1 MRRQK
6 HSLSHYRLFTSDM
19 GELVPVGCYEVL
31 PGDTVQ
37 QASSVLLRVSP
48 LLAPVMHPV
57 NVRLHHWYVPHRLIW
72 SGWEDFITGGSDGL
86 GDGTVFPTITTG
98 ASGFAV
104 GTLGDYLGIPTGV
117 AVHDVSALPFRS
129 YAKIFNEF
137 YRDQDLVTEAT
148 ISVASGADTTTST
161 ALKTAAWEKDYFT
174 SARPWAQKGP
184 AVTLPLGTLAPVKTQ
199 ATNVVTGVQEGMRM
213 LQADGGAPTVN
224 KALAFAAAGDF
235 VTNSTSSDQAPG
247 ERVYPSNLF
256 ADLAGATAVDINDV
270 REAFALQRYQEA
282 RAQYGSRYTEYLR
295 YLGVRSS
302 DARLQRPEYLG
313 GGKQTIAFSEILQ
326 TGVTTSGSELG
337 VGNLKG
343 HGIAAMRSGRYRR
356 FFEEHGLVIT
366 LMSVR
371 PRAMYMD
378 GLHKMWS
385 RATKE
390 DYYQKELELIGQQE
404 LLEKELFMQSS
415 AGGNDTWGYQD
426 RYAEYRHL
434 PSYVAGEFRTT
445 LNFWHMA
452 RDFTSSAIPVL
463 NSSFVTCDATKR
475 INAVTS
481 TDALWVMVNHS
492 IQARRMVTRK
502 TIGQVI

>member
-57 NVRLHHWYVPHRLIW
+57 NVRLHHWYVPHRLVW
-72 SGWEDFITGGSDGL
+72 EDFEDFITGGSDGE
-86 GDGTVFPTITTG
+86 GDGSVFPTISSG
-98 ASGFAV
+98 AAGFTV
-104 GTLGDYLGIPTGV
+104 GTLGDYLGIPTSV
-117 AVHDVSALPFRS
+117 VQHSVSALPFRS

-148 ISVASGADTTTST
+148 VATASGADTTTST
-161 ALKTAAWEKDYFT
+161 SLKTAAWEKDYFT
-174 SARPWAQKGP
+174 AARPWSQKGP
-184 AVTLPLGTLAPVKTQ
+184 AVTLPLGSSAPLIVSTIGNTSAGTNLGQIRALGAGSSFNYMLTQ
-199 ATNVVTGVQEGMRM
+199 LTG
-213 LQADGGAPTVN
+213 
-224 KALAFAAAGDF
+224 AAGPAQMWLAG
-235 VTNSTSSDQAPG
+235 T
-247 ERVYPSNLF
+247 
-256 ADLAGATAVDINDV
+256 ADLSAATSVDINDV

-378 GLHKMWS
+378 GLHRMWS
-385 RATKE
+385 RSTKE
-390 DYYQKELELIGQQE
+390 DFYQKELELIGQQE
-404 LLEKELFMQSS
+404 VLEKELFMQAS
-415 AGGNDTWGYQD
+415 AGGDDTWGYVD

-434 PSYVAGEFRTT
+434 PSYVAGEFRTS

-492 IQARRMVTRK
+492 IQARRMVGRK